1 MSDRVLKLCEHVI
14 YAILMM
20 LCILSDDVMN
30 KLNMIALFLYIR
42 VTLND
47 GDD

>member
-14 YAILMM
+14 YALLMM
-20 LCILSDDVMN
+20 ICVLSDDVMN
-30 KLNMIALFLYIR
+30 KLNAIALFLYVR
-42 VTLND
+42 VTLIN